1 MRGPALI
8 GLIEELRDYGIVVEK
23 FEYDVYVKTITRAPS
38 YEQLAESKYDNP
50 YMFTGRRFDTET
62 VLEHQDLSKNS

>member
-23 FEYDVYVKTITRAPS
+23 YEYDVYVKTIIRAPS

-50 YMFTGRRFDTET
+50 YMFTG
-62 VLEHQDLSKNS
+62 